1 MSNTEH
7 GPASLNAAIA
17 IMTDCRTA
25 HRDSCFD
32 DSSTDAFFA
41 TMDRM
46 ASAEAAV
53 EAMQGY
59 LWRIR

>member
-1 MSNTEH
+1 MTITEY

-17 IMTDCRTA
+17 IMSDCRNA
-25 HRDSCFD
+25 HRNSCFD
-32 DSSTDAFFA
+32 DSSTDDFFSI
-41 TMDRM
+41 MDRM